1 MKTGPQSATGKSVV
15 PDQESKR
22 LKSDLV
28 LVGARDP
35 ELERMLA
42 ECNMRTS
49 TLSTAE
55 LSSLAYPTARQPDV
69 VLIDAR
75 RERTLPAAL
84 GTLKRQHPATPVLL
98 VAASL
103 DPTLVIE
110 AMRSGVNEVVAEPLS
125 VDELESALTRLLT
138 HRTAPAAGRVLAF
151 IGAKGGVGT
160 TTAAVNVA
168 TELSQTDPG
177 KTLLV
182 DLHLAHGDAAVFL
195 GVEPRFSVVD
205 ALDNIHRFDEA
216 FFKGLVVQ
224 SPAGPH
230 LLASSDRALVQSS
243 SVQRVRSLIEFATQ
257 LYRYVVLDL
266 PRSDAAALDAL
277 DQAARIVV
285 VANQE
290 LATVRNASRIA
301 GSFRQR
307 YGNERVA
314 VIVNR
319 VDQHAE
325 IGREDVEKVVGTR
338 VMHAVPSDYRMALR
352 ALNKGRPLA
361 LDNHNKL
368 AASFRELARDLA
380 GLAPAQPTGHESG
393 GLFGLLKGRR

>member
-1 MKTGPQSATGKSVV
+1 VTPEIVI
-15 PDQESKR
+15 
-22 LKSDLV
+22 
-28 LVGARDP
+28 VGAKDR
-35 ELERMLA
+35 EIERLLV
-42 ECNMRTS
+42 ECNMRATA
-49 TLSTAE
+49 LSPSE
-55 LSSLAYPTARQPDV
+55 LMSLAHPVARQPDV
-69 VLIDAR
+69 VLVDVRGAQA
-75 RERTLPAAL
+75 LPQAL
-84 GTLKRQHPATPVLL
+84 AGLKRQHPGTPVVLITS
-98 VAASL
+98 SL
-103 DPTLVIE
+103 DPALVLE
-110 AMRSGVNEVVAEPLS
+110 AMRAGVNEVVAEPLS
-125 VDELESALTRLLT
+125 ANELENAITRLLA
-138 HRTAPAAGRVLAF
+138 HRSTPVVGRVFAF

-160 TTAAVNVA
+160 TTTAVNVA
-168 TELSQTDPG
+168 TELNQTDAG

-195 GVEPRFSVVD
+195 GTEPRFSVVD

-224 SPAGPH
+224 SPAGPQ

-257 LYRYVVLDL
+257 LYRYVVLDV

-301 GSFRQR
+301 ASFRQR
-307 YGNERVA
+307 YGAERVT

-325 IGREDVEKVVGTR
+325 IGREDVEKVIGAR
-338 VMHAVPSDYRMALR
+338 VMHLVPSDYRMALR

-380 GLAPAQPTGHESG
+380 GLQPAAPAGHETG

>member
-1 MKTGPQSATGKSVV
+1 V
-15 PDQESKR
+15 
-22 LKSDLV
+22 V
-28 LVGARDP
+28 LVA
-35 ELERMLA
+35 
-42 ECNMRTS
+42 S
-49 TLSTAE
+49 
-55 LSSLAYPTARQPDV
+55 
-69 VLIDAR
+69 
-75 RERTLPAAL
+75 
-84 GTLKRQHPATPVLL
+84 
-98 VAASL
+98 SL
-103 DPTLVIE
+103 DPTLVLE

-125 VDELESALTRLLT
+125 VGELENAITRLQV
-138 HRTAPAAGRVLAF
+138 HKAAPVTGRVLAF

-160 TTAAVNVA
+160 TTTAVNVA
-168 TELSQTDPG
+168 TELNQIEPG

-243 SVQRVRSLIEFATQ
+243 SVQRVRSLVEFATQ
-257 LYRYVVLDL
+257 LYRFVVLDV

-301 GSFRQR
+301 ASFRQR
-307 YGNERVA
+307 YGNERVT

-325 IGREDVEKVVGTR
+325 IGRDDVEKVVGTR
-338 VMHAVPSDYRMALR
+338 VLHSVPSDYRMALR

-380 GLAPAQPTGHESG
+380 ELGPAPPVSHETG